1 MKYNEHLIVR
11 LIQWHGLYSPKDY
24 VLSYL
29 MEFLRD
35 GFTTN
40 RDIEWLLSSDTTS
53 RRSMEM
59 YGNRIIIKKIDNEI
73 HLGDIYDNTKTFTS
87 YFHAKNTLF
96 VQAIKGWIE
105 ICNIRPEAIDV
116 FYDGTTINFVA
127 SRSDCVAM
135 FVNNENHY
143 ESIKITS
150 PLSYFLASTDMQDI
164 AHIKQL
170 VMNRS
175 QQRYNNTETSL
186 MIDDAMITI
195 WYANKLFSDFGMS
208 FEKSIFLTMLD
219 DWQQILENKPSKVD
233 VFYDGKTVWFETE

>member
-1 MKYNEHLIVR
+1 MNFKNHLIVR
-11 LIQWHGLYSPKDY
+11 LIQRRRFYTSKDH

-73 HLGDIYDNTKTFTS
+73 HLGNIYDNTKTFTS

-105 ICNIRPEAIDV
+105 IYNIRPEAIDV

-150 PLSYFLASTDMQDI
+150 PLSYFLASTDTQDI

-186 MIDDAMITI
+186 MIDDEMITI

-219 DWQQILENKPSKVD
+219 DWQQILEDKPSKVD
-233 VFYDGKTVWFETE
+233 VYYDGKSVWFETK